1 MDYFEE
7 EERALSHDYF
17 LPLRK
22 KERHVAFAFIAKRAR
37 QIVAFLAKI
46 IRMLLSMIFMRRKL
60 LGWRYFLSKM
70 NLTSNG
76 SIIFFAKKVLKSSSI
91 TGSVQWTKHAI
102 KLPKHF
108 MANFLQSSHDF
119 WPSFLS
125 SSFLLPSPFLVYSS
139 LFPSGEIDETS
150 AFPAFL
156 PGRHTWAQ
164 GSRKRD
170 GNKMFKKLKIYLA
183 FFSYWEKRRQFLESV
198 GKLFLGW
205 VMIKR

>member
-1 MDYFEE
+1 M
-7 EERALSHDYF
+7 
-17 LPLRK
+17 
-22 KERHVAFAFIAKRAR
+22 
-37 QIVAFLAKI
+37 
-46 IRMLLSMIFMRRKL
+46 
-60 LGWRYFLSKM
+60 
-70 NLTSNG
+70 
-76 SIIFFAKKVLKSSSI
+76 LKSNFI
-91 TGSVQWTKHAI
+91 TGLVQWHRTKHPK

-119 WPSFLS
+119 WPSFPS
-125 SSFLLPSPFLVYSS
+125 SSFLLPSPFFVYSS

-183 FFSYWEKRRQFLESV
+183 FFSILRKKEAIFRKRWKAFFGV
-198 GKLFLGW
+198 GADKTLVCSTTKKALFF
-205 VMIKR
+205 